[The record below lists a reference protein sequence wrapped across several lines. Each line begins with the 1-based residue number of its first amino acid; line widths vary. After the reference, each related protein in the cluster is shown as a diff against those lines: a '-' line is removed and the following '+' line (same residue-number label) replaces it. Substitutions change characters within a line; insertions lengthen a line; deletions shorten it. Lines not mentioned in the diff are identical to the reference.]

1 MKKKRRAK
9 TRLKILIFVFVL
21 ALCLVFLLF
30 APMFNIKSIEVE
42 GSSRYTVEKI
52 IEKSGIVIGEN
63 GFRKLRMKPEAIL
76 DLRLLDSEEKIGQL
90 PYVKTCIVKIVFP
103 DRIKIQITE
112 REPAAYIVYFDNYLT
127 VDAQGYVLEAGH
139 IEPQQGLKEIRG
151 IDFKKY
157 TIGGQLEESEISLI
171 LTGVEIINTI
181 NNSDSSTAVKLADVL
196 DWVDVVSENNAIIS
210 LDNRIIVRFNP
221 KDKLQYTIDFT
232 KEIFFKKISTKE
244 TGRLEFSGDQNPN
257 FIPD

>member
-9 TRLKILIFVFVL
+9 TRLKILLFVFVL
-21 ALCLVFLLF
+21 ALSLVFLLY
-30 APMFNIKSIEVE
+30 APIFNIKDIEVE
-42 GSSRYTVEKI
+42 GSSRYTSEKI
-52 IEKSGIVIGEN
+52 IEASGIIYGEN
-63 GFRKLRMKPEAIL
+63 GFRKLRLKPEGIL
-76 DLRLLDSEEKIGQL
+76 ELRLLDSEEKINQL
-90 PYVKTCIVKIVFP
+90 PYVKACTVKIYFP
-103 DRIKIQITE
+103 DRVNIQITE

-127 VDAQGYVLEAGH
+127 VDANGYVLEAGNSQ
-139 IEPQQGLKEIRG
+139 PPQGLKEIRG

-157 TIGGQLEESEISLI
+157 NIGGQLEESEISLI

-181 NNSDSSTAVKLADVL
+181 RNSDEYTNIKLADVL
-196 DWVDVVSENNAIIS
+196 DWVDMVSDNSAIMS

-244 TGRLEFSGDQNPN
+244 TGRIEFSGDQNPS

>member
-1 MKKKRRAK
+1 MKKNRRAK

-112 REPAAYIVYFDNYLT
+112 REPAAFILFFILT
-127 VDAQGYVLEAGH
+127 ITLLWTPKGYVFEVG
-139 IEPQQGLKEIRG
+139 
-151 IDFKKY
+151 
-157 TIGGQLEESEISLI
+157 
-171 LTGVEIINTI
+171 
-181 NNSDSSTAVKLADVL
+181 
-196 DWVDVVSENNAIIS
+196 
-210 LDNRIIVRFNP
+210 
-221 KDKLQYTIDFT
+221 
-232 KEIFFKKISTKE
+232 
-244 TGRLEFSGDQNPN
+244 
-257 FIPD
+257 